1 MSQESTRKSMPLV
14 IGLILVVFVLGISL
28 ATGAG
33 AVSDVPVKAFATNG
47 PVNFSTTSTSPV
59 SSGMGV
65 TIKTVVSKTV
75 MVYLNSFMYDTG
87 AGTVGLDN
95 NVYFGTTS
103 IPAQGF
109 APNAG
114 DNVASGGNAD
124 CAFTPDTLTLQI
136 TCALNVPE
144 TTLTV
149 GVTYF
154 FYTTLQTGNVLD
166 TAHADFEILTIQE
179 V

>member
-1 MSQESTRKSMPLV
+1 MSQEPTRKSMPLV

-28 ATGAG
+28 ATGGGG
-33 AVSDVPVKAFATNG
+33 ASQPTKAFATNG
-47 PVNFSTTSTSPV
+47 PVNFSTTSTTPV
-59 SSGMGV
+59 STGMGV
-65 TIKTVVSKTV
+65 TIKTVVSSTV
-75 MVYLNSFMYDTG
+75 MIFLNSFMYDTG

-95 NVYFGTTS
+95 NVYFGTIS
-103 IPAQGF
+103 IPAQGS

-114 DNVASGGNAD
+114 DNVASAGNAD
-124 CAFTPDTLTLQI
+124 CGFVPDTLTLQI
-136 TCALNVPE
+136 TCALNMPE

-166 TAHADFEILTIQE
+166 TAHADFEVLTIQE